1 MIPLTLLSAI
11 KAHDFTA
18 IRNIC
23 FALSEEER
31 QELKSYFARKNFN
44 FIFREVLEK
53 EKRYHFS
60 NKELA
65 IISYTIM
72 CVCNTLEEV
81 RKIETFQN
89 IEPYVKGNYYYFLS
103 SLEDEVLLDFV
114 QTPQGAYMIEGIQLM
129 YKDNPLE
136 MSFQIL
142 WSVYKAGYI
151 AINEGV
157 FIQRMYDLNWFKWF
171 KADEHLT
178 KYLLKHPETVVLFPS
193 VPAYIQDTIFTTEEW
208 KKIYHTLNK
217 KGYFTNKNAILH
229 AFIEALLN
237 PWKKTVL
244 DMYCRWIETL
254 EPSLQELL
262 SNQHTLFA
270 LLSSD
275 KTSVV
280 NFVMK
285 LIKEISNEKGFDFQA
300 FADNFALCFTT
311 QKIAKSQ
318 LIGLDILAKHYKQQ
332 APANIEYRE
341 QLVVLFTVPDAKLQE
356 KVASLLTTY
365 FGGEGL
371 TEVVALY
378 QDYLKGK
385 AQDLLQSLPSP
396 NSSENSENSENSQ
409 TVCAARTSQTASTA
423 RPLTPVPCP
432 LTPDDL
438 LFLIGDCIRERSP
451 LVLDLF
457 FEGLNQLQAQIPAD
471 YPEQVK
477 PYLKQLLSNERA
489 VTSLFYQF
497 LDSWCNQSPIP
508 LVYNT
513 NKEWNEL
520 QELYKEKKYSQA
532 EKFNKLR
539 EIHVSA
545 NKAKKIFPFFFNKI
559 ACALQ
564 KLKEKDTLPFISTPT
579 HAPFYIEPLTFLE
592 RIIQYEKAG
601 KTPMQEDVIIGLNR
615 LLPTEIT
622 EAQKQLAL
630 SLTGNYAPALQYY
643 FEVNKQITITDATR
657 VLWGQVL
664 RLKDINGV
672 FPELE
677 IPQKPNLQGL
687 VRPFY
692 LKYEVELTKING
704 VERNKII
711 LEDNW
716 DKKHSTYSYYN
727 ELGANYYNVSPMG
740 KVIDEDIDYELSL
753 NPRYIDGW
761 LCKYLLTYT
770 QGMDSESLSE
780 ATRVMSLLLQ
790 YNLPIYHGGWLMV
803 ATCLLAERKP
813 LRDLATE
820 YILLV
825 LQRGETLTYLTE
837 AIGTFLAHKYA
848 PIARFVEFLDLPTRD
863 PKVKAFQK
871 AVVEAYLPLAEKQE
885 KKPTNHKKLVSFL
898 IN

>member
-1 MIPLTLLSAI
+1 MKENLLSAI

-60 NKELA
+60 SKELA

-81 RKIETFQN
+81 RKIELFQN
-89 IEPYVKGNYYYFLS
+89 IEPYIKGNYYYLLS

-114 QTPQGAYMIEGIQLM
+114 QSPQGTYMIEGIHLM
-129 YKDNPLE
+129 CKDNPLK

-151 AINEGV
+151 PLNEGV
-157 FIQRMYDLNWFKWF
+157 FIQRMYDLNWF

-193 VPAYIQDTIFTTEEW
+193 VPAYIQDTIFSTEEW

-254 EPSLQELL
+254 EPSHQELL

-270 LLSSD
+270 LPSSD

-285 LIKEISNEKGFDFQA
+285 LIKEISSEKDFDFQA
-300 FADNFALCFTT
+300 FADNFALCFVT

-318 LIGLDILAKHYKQQ
+318 LIGLGILENNYKKQ
-332 APANIEYRE
+332 APTNPDYRE
-341 QLVVLFTVPDAKLQE
+341 QLAVLFTVPDAKLQE
-356 KVASLLTTY
+356 KVANLLTTY
-365 FGGEGL
+365 FNHEGL
-371 TEVVALY
+371 PEVIAPY
-378 QDYLKGK
+378 CDYLKGK
-385 AQDLLQSLPSP
+385 AQDLLATLSPSESSAP
-396 NSSENSENSENSQ
+396 SDLSDRSASSENSHTSHSSH
-409 TVCAARTSQTASTA
+409 TPKIAPAARTPRTW
-423 RPLTPVPCP
+423 
-432 LTPDDL
+432 DDL

-477 PYLKQLLSNERA
+477 PYLKQFLSNERA

-497 LDSWCNQSPIP
+497 LDSWCSQSPIP

-532 EKFNKLR
+532 EKFYKLR

-559 ACALQ
+559 ACVLQ

-601 KTPMQEDVIIGLNR
+601 KTPMLEDVIVGLNR
-615 LLPTEIT
+615 LLPTEVT
-622 EAQKQLAL
+622 EEQKQLAL
-630 SLTGNYAPALQYY
+630 SLTGEYATALQYY
-643 FEVNKQITITDATR
+643 FEVNKQIAVTDATR

-664 RLKDINGV
+664 RLKDVDGV

-677 IPQKPNLQGL
+677 IPQKSNLQGL

-770 QGMDSESLSE
+770 QGMDRESLSE
-780 ATRVMSLLLQ
+780 ATRVMSLILEHH
-790 YNLPIYHGGWLMV
+790 LPIYHGGWLMV

-813 LRDLATE
+813 LRELATE
-820 YILLV
+820 YILLS
-825 LQRGETLTYLTE
+825 LQREETLSYLAE
-837 AIGTFLAHKYA
+837 AIGTLLAHKYA
-848 PIARFVEFLDLPTRD
+848 PIARFVEFLDLPTRN

-885 KKPTNHKKLVSFL
+885 KKPTNHKKLVSW
-898 IN
+898 

>member
-1 MIPLTLLSAI
+1 MKENLLSAI

-23 FALSEEER
+23 FELSEEER
-31 QELKSYFARKNFN
+31 QELKSYFFQNNFN

-53 EKRYHFS
+53 EGRYYFT
-60 NKELA
+60 NKELSL
-65 IISYTIM
+65 ISYTIM
-72 CVCNTLEEV
+72 CLCNTLEEV
-81 RKIETFQN
+81 RKIELFQN

-103 SLEDEVLLDFV
+103 SLEDEVLLDFI

-129 YKDNPLE
+129 YKDNPLK

-151 AINEGV
+151 PLNEGV
-157 FIQRMYDLNWFKWF
+157 FIQRMYDLNWFK
-171 KADEHLT
+171 ADEQLT

-193 VPAYIQDTIFTTEEW
+193 VPAYIQDTIFSTEEW

-229 AFIEALLN
+229 SFIEALLN

-254 EPSLQELL
+254 EPSHQELL
-262 SNQHTLFA
+262 ANQHTLFA

-275 KTSVV
+275 KTSVI
-280 NFVMK
+280 NFAMK
-285 LIKEISNEKGFDFQA
+285 FIKEIANEKGFDFQA
-300 FADNFALCFTT
+300 FADNFALCFVT

-318 LIGLDILAKHYKQQ
+318 LIGLGILENNYKKQ
-332 APANIEYRE
+332 APTNPDYRE
-341 QLVVLFTVPDAKLQE
+341 QLVVLFTIPDAKLQE
-356 KVASLLTTY
+356 KVAALLTTY
-365 FGGEGL
+365 FNHKGL
-371 TEVVALY
+371 PEVIAPY
-378 QDYLKGK
+378 RDYLKGK
-385 AQDLLQSLPSP
+385 AQDLLATLSP
-396 NSSENSENSENSQ
+396 SENSENSENSKNSH
-409 TVCAARTSQTASTA
+409 TSHSSHNSHSSH
-423 RPLTPVPCP
+423 PLTPVPCP
-432 LTPDDL
+432 LTPEDL

-477 PYLKQLLSNERA
+477 PYLKQFLSNERA

-497 LDSWCNQSPIP
+497 LDSWCSQSPIP

-545 NKAKKIFPFFFNKI
+545 NRAKKIFPFFFNKI
-559 ACALQ
+559 ACVLQ

-615 LLPTEIT
+615 LLSTEIT
-622 EAQKQLAL
+622 EAQKQLAR
-630 SLTGNYAPALQYY
+630 SLMGNYAPALQYY
-643 FEVNKQITITDATR
+643 FEVSKTITITDATR

-711 LEDNW
+711 LEDDW

-761 LCKYLLTYT
+761 LCKYLLTYA
-770 QGMDSESLSE
+770 QGVEGESLTE
-780 ATRVMSLLLQ
+780 ATRVMSLLLEHH
-790 YNLPIYHGGWLMV
+790 LPIYHGGWLMV

-820 YILLV
+820 YILLA
-825 LQRGETLTYLTE
+825 LQRGKTLTYLAE
-837 AIGTFLAHKYA
+837 AIGTLLAHKYA

-871 AVVEAYLPLAEKQE
+871 SVVEAYLPLAEKQE
-885 KKPTNHKKLVSFL
+885 KKPTNHKKLASFL

>member
-1 MIPLTLLSAI
+1 MNNSLLSAI
-11 KAHDFTA
+11 KALDFTA

-23 FALSEEER
+23 LVLSQEER

-44 FIFREVLEK
+44 FIFREVLKE

-81 RKIETFQN
+81 RKIELFQN

-103 SLEDEVLLDFV
+103 FLEDEVLLDFV
-114 QTPQGAYMIEGIQLM
+114 QTPQGAYMIEGIKQM
-129 YKDNPLE
+129 YKDNPSK

-151 AINEGV
+151 PLNEGV
-157 FIQRMYDLNWFKWF
+157 FIQRMYDLNWF

-217 KGYFTNKNAILH
+217 KGYFTNKNTILH
-229 AFIEALLN
+229 AFIQALLN
-237 PWKKTVL
+237 PWKKNVL

-254 EPSLQELL
+254 EPSHQELL
-262 SNQHTLFA
+262 YNQHTLFA

-285 LIKEISNEKGFDFQA
+285 LIKEISSEKDFDFQA
-300 FADNFALCFTT
+300 FADNFALCFAT

-318 LIGLDILAKHYKQQ
+318 LIGLSILENSYKKQ
-332 APANIEYRE
+332 APTNPDYRE
-341 QLVVLFTVPDAKLQE
+341 QLAVLFTVPDAKLQE
-356 KVASLLTTY
+356 KVATLLTSY
-365 FGGEGL
+365 FSGEDL
-371 TEVVALY
+371 AEVVAPY

-385 AQDLLQSLPSP
+385 AQELLPFESH
-396 NSSENSENSENSQ
+396 NSSESSDPSYSNEPNSLTKEIAR
-409 TVCAARTSQTASTA
+409 AARTPKTW
-423 RPLTPVPCP
+423 
-432 LTPDDL
+432 DDL
-438 LFLIGDCIRERSP
+438 LFLIGDCIREHSP

-477 PYLKQLLSNERA
+477 PYLNQLLSNERA

-497 LDSWCNQSPIP
+497 LDSWCSQSPIP

-513 NKEWNEL
+513 NKEWEEL

-559 ACALQ
+559 ACTLL

-579 HAPFYIEPLTFLE
+579 HTPFYIDPQVYLE

-601 KTPMQEDVIIGLNR
+601 KTPMWEDVIIGLNR
-615 LLPTEIT
+615 LLPTETT

-630 SLTGNYAPALQYY
+630 SLTGDYTPALQYY
-643 FEVNKQITITDATR
+643 FEVNKQIAVTDATR

-664 RLKDINGV
+664 RLKDIDGI

-740 KVIDEDIDYELSL
+740 KVIDEDIEYELSL

-813 LRDLATE
+813 LRDLAAE
-820 YILLV
+820 YILLS
-825 LQRGETLTYLTE
+825 LQKGETLTYLAE
-837 AIGTFLAHKYA
+837 AIGTLLAHKYA
-848 PIARFVEFLDLPTRD
+848 PIARFVEFLDIPTRD
-863 PKVKAFQK
+863 PKVKGFQK
-871 AVVEAYLPLAEKQE
+871 SVVEAYLPLTEKQE
-885 KKPTNHKKLVSFL
+885 KKPTNHKKLVAFSC
-898 IN
+898 

>member
-1 MIPLTLLSAI
+1 MIPPTLLSAI
-11 KAHDFTA
+11 KALDFTA

-81 RKIETFQN
+81 RKIELFQN
-89 IEPYVKGNYYYFLS
+89 IEPYIKGNYYYFLS

-151 AINEGV
+151 PLNEGV
-157 FIQRMYDLNWFKWF
+157 FIQRMYDLNWF

-208 KKIYHTLNK
+208 KKIYYTLNK

-244 DMYCRWIETL
+244 DMYCRWIETF
-254 EPSLQELL
+254 EPSHQELL

-285 LIKEISNEKGFDFQA
+285 LIKEISSEKDFDFQA
-300 FADNFALCFTT
+300 FSDNFALCFVI

-318 LIGLDILAKHYKQQ
+318 LIGLNILEKHYKQQ
-332 APANIEYRE
+332 APTNPDYRE
-341 QLVVLFTVPDAKLQE
+341 QLAVLFTVPDAKLQE
-356 KVASLLTTY
+356 KVANLLTTY
-365 FGGEGL
+365 FNQEGL
-371 TEVVALY
+371 PEVIAPY
-378 QDYLKGK
+378 RDYLKGK
-385 AQDLLQSLPSP
+385 AQDLLQSLPSL
-396 NSSENSENSENSQ
+396 NSSENSENSHSSHSSH
-409 TVCAARTSQTASTA
+409 TSQTASTA
-423 RPLTPVPCP
+423 LTLTPVPCP
-432 LTPDDL
+432 LTPEDL

-457 FEGLNQLQAQIPAD
+457 FEGLNQLQAQISAD

-477 PYLKQLLSNERA
+477 PYLKQFLSNERA

-497 LDSWCNQSPIP
+497 LDSWCSQSPIP

-532 EKFNKLR
+532 EKFYKLR

-592 RIIQYEKAG
+592 RIIQYEKAS
-601 KTPMQEDVIIGLNR
+601 KTPIQEDVIIGLNR

-630 SLTGNYAPALQYY
+630 SLIGDYTPALQYY
-643 FEVNKQITITDATR
+643 FEVSKTITITDATR

-664 RLKDINGV
+664 RLKDIDGV

-770 QGMDSESLSE
+770 QGMDRESLSE

-813 LRDLATE
+813 LRELATE
-820 YILLV
+820 YILLS
-825 LQRGETLTYLTE
+825 LQREETLSYLAE
-837 AIGTFLAHKYA
+837 AIGTLLAHKYA
-848 PIARFVEFLDLPTRD
+848 PIARFVEFLDIPTRD
-863 PKVKAFQK
+863 PKVKGFQK

-885 KKPTNHKKLVSFL
+885 KKPTNHKKLVSW
-898 IN
+898 

>member
-81 RKIETFQN
+81 RKIELFQN

-114 QTPQGAYMIEGIQLM
+114 QSPQGTYMKEGIQLM

-151 AINEGV
+151 PLNEGV
-157 FIQRMYDLNWFKWF
+157 FIQRMYDLNWFK
-171 KADEHLT
+171 AEEHLT
-178 KYLLKHPETVVLFPS
+178 KYLLKHPETAVLFPS

-217 KGYFTNKNAILH
+217 KGYLTNKNAILH

-254 EPSLQELL
+254 EPSHQELL

-285 LIKEISNEKGFDFQA
+285 LIKEISSEKNFDFQA
-300 FADNFALCFTT
+300 FADNFALCFAT

-318 LIGLDILAKHYKQQ
+318 LIGLDILAKHYKKQ
-332 APANIEYRE
+332 APTNPDYRE
-341 QLVVLFTVPDAKLQE
+341 QLAVLFTVPDVKLQE
-356 KVASLLTTY
+356 KVANLLTTY
-365 FGGEGL
+365 FNHEGL
-371 TEVVALY
+371 PEVIAPY
-378 QDYLKGK
+378 RDYLKGK
-385 AQDLLQSLPSP
+385 AQDLLATLSP
-396 NSSENSENSENSQ
+396 SENSENSENSQ
-409 TVCAARTSQTASTA
+409 TACVAHTSQTACAARTPHTW
-423 RPLTPVPCP
+423 
-432 LTPDDL
+432 DDL

-451 LVLDLF
+451 LALDLF
-457 FEGLNQLQAQIPAD
+457 FEGLNQLQAQIPKNFSQQISP
-471 YPEQVK
+471 YQKQLGEQPFEFTTYRKCMRWVIDVWEGK
-477 PYLKQLLSNERA
+477 ATLSDDIFGRKLYNPVPFLRDKTKRLLLKLKQGNS
-489 VTSLFYQF
+489 
-497 LDSWCNQSPIP
+497 
-508 LVYNT
+508 
-513 NKEWNEL
+513 
-520 QELYKEKKYSQA
+520 
-532 EKFNKLR
+532 
-539 EIHVSA
+539 
-545 NKAKKIFPFFFNKI
+545 
-559 ACALQ
+559 
-564 KLKEKDTLPFISTPT
+564 LPFVSTPT
-579 HAPFYIEPLTFLE
+579 HTPFYIDAQTYLE

-601 KTPMQEDVIIGLNR
+601 KTPMLEDVIVGLNR
-615 LLPTEIT
+615 LLPTEVT
-622 EAQKQLAL
+622 EEQKQLAL
-630 SLTGNYAPALQYY
+630 SLTGEYATALQYY
-643 FEVNKQITITDATR
+643 FEVNKQIAVTDATR

-664 RLKDINGV
+664 RLKDVDGV
-672 FPELE
+672 FSELE
-677 IPQKPNLQGL
+677 IPQKTNLQGL

-692 LKYEVELTKING
+692 LKYEVKPTKING

-716 DKKHSTYSYYN
+716 DKTYATYVYYN
-727 ELGANYYNVSPMG
+727 EFGANYYNVSPMSKG
-740 KVIDEDIDYELSL
+740 KDEDIDYQLSV

-761 LCKYLLTYT
+761 LCKYLLTYA
-770 QGMDSESLSE
+770 QGVDGESLTE

-790 YNLPIYHGGWLMV
+790 HNLPIYHGGWLMV
-803 ATCLLAERKP
+803 ATCLLSERKP

-820 YILLV
+820 YILLA
-825 LQRGETLTYLTE
+825 LQRGEALTYLAE
-837 AIGTFLAHKYA
+837 AIGTLLAHKYA
-848 PIARFVEFLDLPTRD
+848 PIARFVDFLDLPTRD
-863 PKVKAFQK
+863 PKVKDFQK
-871 AVVEAYLPLAEKQE
+871 AVVQAYLPLAEKQE
-885 KKPTNHKKLVSFL
+885 KKPTNHKKLVEF
-898 IN
+898 IH

>member
-1 MIPLTLLSAI
+1 MNDSLLSAI
-11 KAHDFTA
+11 KALDFTA

-23 FALSEEER
+23 LALSQEER

-44 FIFREVLEK
+44 FIFREVLKE

-81 RKIETFQN
+81 RKIELFQN

-114 QTPQGAYMIEGIQLM
+114 QTPQGAYMIEGIKQM
-129 YKDNPLE
+129 YKDNPSK

-151 AINEGV
+151 PLNEGV
-157 FIQRMYDLNWFKWF
+157 FIQRMYDLNWF

-217 KGYFTNKNAILH
+217 KGYFTNKNTILH
-229 AFIEALLN
+229 AFIQALLN
-237 PWKKTVL
+237 PWKKNVL

-254 EPSLQELL
+254 EPSHQELL
-262 SNQHTLFA
+262 YNQHTLFA

-285 LIKEISNEKGFDFQA
+285 LIKEISSEKDFDFQA
-300 FADNFALCFTT
+300 FADNFALCFAT

-318 LIGLDILAKHYKQQ
+318 LIGLSILENSYKKQ
-332 APANIEYRE
+332 APTNPDYRE
-341 QLVVLFTVPDAKLQE
+341 QLAVLFTVPDAKLQE
-356 KVASLLTTY
+356 KVATLLTSY
-365 FGGEGL
+365 FSGEDL
-371 TEVVALY
+371 AEVVAPY

-385 AQDLLQSLPSP
+385 AQELLPFESH
-396 NSSENSENSENSQ
+396 NSSESSDPSYSNEPNSLTKEIAR
-409 TVCAARTSQTASTA
+409 AARTPKTW
-423 RPLTPVPCP
+423 
-432 LTPDDL
+432 DDL
-438 LFLIGDCIRERSP
+438 LFLIGDCIREHSP

-477 PYLKQLLSNERA
+477 PYLNQLLSNERA

-761 LCKYLLTYT
+761 LCKYLLPYT
-770 QGMDSESLSE
+770 QGMDRESLSE
-780 ATRVMSLLLQ
+780 ATRVMSLLLEHH
-790 YNLPIYHGGWLMV
+790 LPIYHGGWLMV
-803 ATCLLAERKP
+803 ATCLLAERKN

-820 YILLV
+820 YILLS
-825 LQRGETLTYLTE
+825 LQKGETLTYLAE
-837 AIGTFLAHKYA
+837 AIGTLLAHKYA
-848 PIARFVEFLDLPTRD
+848 PIARFVEFIDLPTRD
-863 PKVKAFQK
+863 PKVKGFQK
-871 AVVEAYLPLAEKQE
+871 SVVEAYLPLAEKLD
-885 KKPTNHKKLVSFL
+885 KKPTNHKKLVAFSC
-898 IN
+898 

>member
-1 MIPLTLLSAI
+1 MKENLLSAI

-23 FALSEEER
+23 FGLSEEER

-89 IEPYVKGNYYYFLS
+89 IEPYIKGNYYYFLS

-114 QTPQGAYMIEGIQLM
+114 QSPQGAYMIEGIQLM

-151 AINEGV
+151 PLNEGV
-157 FIQRMYDLNWFKWF
+157 FIQRMYDLNWF

-178 KYLLKHPETVVLFPS
+178 KYLLKHPEMVVLFPS
-193 VPAYIQDTIFTTEEW
+193 VPAHIQDTIFTTEEW

-254 EPSLQELL
+254 EPSHQELL
-262 SNQHTLFA
+262 SNHHTLFA

-285 LIKEISNEKGFDFQA
+285 LIKEISSEKDFDFQA
-300 FADNFALCFTT
+300 FADNFALCFTV

-318 LIGLDILAKHYKQQ
+318 LIGVEILEKYYKKQ
-332 APANIEYRE
+332 APTNPDYRE
-341 QLVVLFTVPDAKLQE
+341 QLAVLFTVPDTQLQE
-356 KVASLLTTY
+356 KVANLLTTY
-365 FGGEGL
+365 FNHEGL
-371 TEVVALY
+371 PEVIAPY
-378 QDYLKGK
+378 SDYLKGK

-409 TVCAARTSQTASTA
+409 TARAARTPRTW
-423 RPLTPVPCP
+423 
-432 LTPDDL
+432 DDL

-477 PYLKQLLSNERA
+477 PYLNQFLSNERA

-497 LDSWCNQSPIP
+497 LDSWCSQSPIP

-545 NKAKKIFPFFFNKI
+545 NRAKKIFPFFFNKI
-559 ACALQ
+559 ACVLQ
-564 KLKEKDTLPFISTPT
+564 KLKEKDTLPFISTST

-622 EAQKQLAL
+622 EAQKQLAR

-643 FEVNKQITITDATR
+643 FEISKTITITDATR

-664 RLKDINGV
+664 RLKDIDGV

-677 IPQKPNLQGL
+677 IPQNPNLQGL

-770 QGMDSESLSE
+770 QGMDRESLSE
-780 ATRVMSLLLQ
+780 ATRVMSLLLEHQ
-790 YNLPIYHGGWLMV
+790 LPIYHGGWLMV
-803 ATCLLAERKP
+803 TTCLLAERKP
-813 LRDLATE
+813 LRDLAAE
-820 YILLV
+820 YILLS
-825 LQRGETLTYLTE
+825 LQREKTLSYLAE
-837 AIGTFLAHKYA
+837 AIGTLLAHKYA

-863 PKVKAFQK
+863 PKVKGFQK

-885 KKPTNHKKLVSFL
+885 KKPTNHKKLVEF
-898 IN
+898 NR

>member
-1 MIPLTLLSAI
+1 MKENLLSAI

-103 SLEDEVLLDFV
+103 FLEDEVLLDFV

-151 AINEGV
+151 PLNEGV
-157 FIQRMYDLNWFKWF
+157 FIQRMYDLNWF

-217 KGYFTNKNAILH
+217 KGYLTNKNAILH

-254 EPSLQELL
+254 EPSHQELL

-285 LIKEISNEKGFDFQA
+285 LIKEISNEKDFDFQA

-318 LIGLDILAKHYKQQ
+318 LIGLGILENNYKKQ
-332 APANIEYRE
+332 APTNPDYRE
-341 QLVVLFTVPDAKLQE
+341 QLAVLFTVPDTQLQE
-356 KVASLLTTY
+356 KVANLLTTY
-365 FGGEGL
+365 FNHEGL
-371 TEVVALY
+371 PEVIAPY
-378 QDYLKGK
+378 RDYLKGK
-385 AQDLLQSLPSP
+385 AQDLFQSLPSL
-396 NSSENSENSENSQ
+396 NSSENSENSQ
-409 TVCAARTSQTASTA
+409 TAREARTSETACEAHTPETA
-423 RPLTPVPCP
+423 RSDRTPR
-432 LTPDDL
+432 TWDDL

-477 PYLKQLLSNERA
+477 PYLKQFLSNERA

-497 LDSWCNQSPIP
+497 LDSWCSQSPIP

-532 EKFNKLR
+532 EKFYKLR

-559 ACALQ
+559 ACTLQ
-564 KLKEKDTLPFISTPT
+564 KLKEKDPLPFISTPT

-630 SLTGNYAPALQYY
+630 SLTGDYTPALQYY
-643 FEVNKQITITDATR
+643 FEVNKQIAVTDATR

-664 RLKDINGV
+664 RLKDIDGV

-740 KVIDEDIDYELSL
+740 KVIDEDIEYELSL

-813 LRDLATE
+813 LRDLAAE
-820 YILLV
+820 YILLS
-825 LQRGETLTYLTE
+825 LQKGETLSYLAE
-837 AIGTFLAHKYA
+837 AIGTLLAHKYA

-863 PKVKAFQK
+863 PKVKDFQK

-885 KKPTNHKKLVSFL
+885 KKPTNHKKLVEF
-898 IN
+898 NR

>member
-1 MIPLTLLSAI
+1 MKENLLSAI

-23 FALSEEER
+23 FELSEEER
-31 QELKSYFARKNFN
+31 QELKSYFFQNNFN

-53 EKRYHFS
+53 EGRYYFT
-60 NKELA
+60 NKELSL
-65 IISYTIM
+65 ISYTIM
-72 CVCNTLEEV
+72 CLCNTLEEV
-81 RKIETFQN
+81 RKIELFQN

-103 SLEDEVLLDFV
+103 SLEDEVLLDFI

-129 YKDNPLE
+129 YKDNPLK

-151 AINEGV
+151 PLNEGV
-157 FIQRMYDLNWFKWF
+157 FIQRMYDLNWFK
-171 KADEHLT
+171 ADEQLT

-193 VPAYIQDTIFTTEEW
+193 VPAYIQDTIFSTEEW

-229 AFIEALLN
+229 SFIEALLN

-254 EPSLQELL
+254 EPSHQELL
-262 SNQHTLFA
+262 ANQHTLFA

-275 KTSVV
+275 KTSVI
-280 NFVMK
+280 NFAMK
-285 LIKEISNEKGFDFQA
+285 FIKEIANEKGFDFQA
-300 FADNFALCFTT
+300 FADNFALCFVT

-318 LIGLDILAKHYKQQ
+318 LIGLGILENNYKKQ
-332 APANIEYRE
+332 APTNPDYRE
-341 QLVVLFTVPDAKLQE
+341 QLVVLFTIPDAKLQE
-356 KVASLLTTY
+356 KVAALLTTY
-365 FGGEGL
+365 FNHKGL
-371 TEVVALY
+371 PEVIAPY
-378 QDYLKGK
+378 RDYLKGK
-385 AQDLLQSLPSP
+385 AQDLLATLSP
-396 NSSENSENSENSQ
+396 SENSENSENSKNSH
-409 TVCAARTSQTASTA
+409 TSHSSHNSHSSH
-423 RPLTPVPCP
+423 PLTPVPCP
-432 LTPDDL
+432 LTPEDL

-477 PYLKQLLSNERA
+477 PYLKQFLSNERA

-497 LDSWCNQSPIP
+497 LDSWCSQSPIP

-539 EIHVSA
+539 ETHVSA
-545 NKAKKIFPFFFNKI
+545 NRAKKIFPFFFNKI
-559 ACALQ
+559 ACVLQ

-615 LLPTEIT
+615 LLSTEIT
-622 EAQKQLAL
+622 EAQKQLAR
-630 SLTGNYAPALQYY
+630 SLMGNYAPALQYY
-643 FEVNKQITITDATR
+643 FEVSKTITITDATR

-761 LCKYLLTYT
+761 LCKYLLTYA
-770 QGMDSESLSE
+770 QGVEGESLTE
-780 ATRVMSLLLQ
+780 ATRVMSLLLEHH
-790 YNLPIYHGGWLMV
+790 LPIYHGGWLMV

-820 YILLV
+820 YILLA
-825 LQRGETLTYLTE
+825 LQRGKTLTYLAE
-837 AIGTFLAHKYA
+837 AIGTLLAHKYA

-871 AVVEAYLPLAEKQE
+871 SVVEAYLPLAEKQE
-885 KKPTNHKKLVSFL
+885 KKPTNHKKLASFL

>member
-1 MIPLTLLSAI
+1 MKENLLSAI
-11 KAHDFTA
+11 KAHDFIA

-23 FALSEEER
+23 LALSEEER

-89 IEPYVKGNYYYFLS
+89 IEPYIKGNYYYFLS

-114 QTPQGAYMIEGIQLM
+114 QSPQGTYMIKGIQLM

-151 AINEGV
+151 PLNEGV
-157 FIQRMYDLNWFKWF
+157 FIQKMYDLNWF

-193 VPAYIQDTIFTTEEW
+193 VPAHIQDTIFTTEEW

-237 PWKKTVL
+237 PWKKIVL

-254 EPSLQELL
+254 EPSRQELL

-285 LIKEISNEKGFDFQA
+285 LIKEISSEKDFDFQA

-318 LIGLDILAKHYKQQ
+318 LIGLDILAKHYKKQ
-332 APANIEYRE
+332 APTNIEYRE
-341 QLVVLFTVPDAKLQE
+341 QLAVLFTIPDVKLQE

-371 TEVVALY
+371 AEVVAPY

-385 AQDLLQSLPSP
+385 AQELLQSLPSP
-396 NSSENSENSENSQ
+396 NSSETSETACVAHTPETACVAHTPE
-409 TVCAARTSQTASTA
+409 TVREAHTPRTW
-423 RPLTPVPCP
+423 
-432 LTPDDL
+432 DDL

-457 FEGLNQLQAQIPAD
+457 FEGLNQLQAQIPKNFSQQISP
-471 YPEQVK
+471 YQKQLGEQPFEFTTYRKCMRWVIDVWEGK
-477 PYLKQLLSNERA
+477 ASLSDDIFGRKLYNPTPFLREKTKRLLLKLKQGNS
-489 VTSLFYQF
+489 
-497 LDSWCNQSPIP
+497 
-508 LVYNT
+508 
-513 NKEWNEL
+513 
-520 QELYKEKKYSQA
+520 
-532 EKFNKLR
+532 
-539 EIHVSA
+539 
-545 NKAKKIFPFFFNKI
+545 
-559 ACALQ
+559 
-564 KLKEKDTLPFISTPT
+564 LPFVSTPT

-592 RIIQYEKAG
+592 RIIQYEKAA
-601 KTPMQEDVIIGLNR
+601 KTPIQEDVIIGLNR

-622 EAQKQLAL
+622 EVQKQLAL
-630 SLTGNYAPALQYY
+630 SLTGDYTPALQYY
-643 FEVNKQITITDATR
+643 FEVSKTITITDATR

-664 RLKDINGV
+664 RLKDLDGV

-677 IPQKPNLQGL
+677 IPEKTNLQGL

-692 LKYEVELTKING
+692 LKYEIKPTKING

-716 DKKHSTYSYYN
+716 DKKYSAYSLYN
-727 ELGANYYNVSPMG
+727 DLGANYYNVSPMSRAT
-740 KVIDEDIDYELSL
+740 DEDIDYQLSL

-761 LCKYLLTYT
+761 LCKYLLTYA
-770 QGMDSESLSE
+770 QGVEGESLSE
-780 ATRVMSLLLQ
+780 ATRVMSLLLE
-790 YNLPIYHGGWLMV
+790 YHLPIYHGGWLMV
-803 ATCLLAERKP
+803 ATCLLAERKD

-820 YILLV
+820 YILLA
-825 LQRGETLTYLTE
+825 LQRGETLTYLAE
-837 AIGTFLAHKYA
+837 AIGTLLAHKYA

-863 PKVKAFQK
+863 AKVKAFQK
-871 AVVEAYLPLAEKQE
+871 AVVQAYLPLAEKQE

>member
-1 MIPLTLLSAI
+1 MIPPTLLSAI

-81 RKIETFQN
+81 RKIELFQN
-89 IEPYVKGNYYYFLS
+89 IEPYIKGNYYYFLS

-114 QTPQGAYMIEGIQLM
+114 QYPQGAYMIEGIQLM

-151 AINEGV
+151 PLNEGV
-157 FIQRMYDLNWFKWF
+157 FIQRMYDLNWF

-229 AFIEALLN
+229 SFIEALLN

-254 EPSLQELL
+254 EPSHQELL
-262 SNQHTLFA
+262 ANQHTLFA

-285 LIKEISNEKGFDFQA
+285 LIKEIANEKDFDFQA
-300 FADNFALCFTT
+300 FADNFAFCFATP
-311 QKIAKSQ
+311 KIAKSQ
-318 LIGLDILAKHYKQQ
+318 LIGLNILEKYYKQQ
-332 APANIEYRE
+332 APTNIEYRE
-341 QLVVLFTVPDAKLQE
+341 QLAVLFTVPDAKLQE
-356 KVASLLTTY
+356 KVANLLTTY
-365 FGGEGL
+365 FNQEGL
-371 TEVVALY
+371 PEVITPY
-378 QDYLKGK
+378 RDYLKGK
-385 AQDLLQSLPSP
+385 AQDFLVALSP
-396 NSSENSENSENSQ
+396 SENSENSHSSHSSH
-409 TVCAARTSQTASTA
+409 TSQTASTA
-423 RPLTPVPCP
+423 LTLTPVPCP
-432 LTPDDL
+432 LTPEDL

-477 PYLKQLLSNERA
+477 PYLKQFLSNERA
-489 VTSLFYQF
+489 ITSLFYQF
-497 LDSWCNQSPIP
+497 LDSWCSQSPIP

-630 SLTGNYAPALQYY
+630 SLTGDYTPALQYY
-643 FEVNKQITITDATR
+643 FEVNKQIAVTDATR

-664 RLKDINGV
+664 RLKDIDGV

-740 KVIDEDIDYELSL
+740 KVIDEDIEYELSL

-813 LRDLATE
+813 LRDLAAE
-820 YILLV
+820 YILLS
-825 LQRGETLTYLTE
+825 LQREETLSYLAE
-837 AIGTFLAHKYA
+837 AIGTLLAHKYA

-863 PKVKAFQK
+863 LKVKGFQK

-885 KKPTNHKKLVSFL
+885 KKPTNHKKLVEF
-898 IN
+898 NR

>member
-1 MIPLTLLSAI
+1 MKENLLSAI

-81 RKIETFQN
+81 RKIELFQN
-89 IEPYVKGNYYYFLS
+89 IEPYIKGNYYYFLS

-129 YKDNPLE
+129 CKDNPLE

-151 AINEGV
+151 PLNEGV
-157 FIQRMYDLNWFKWF
+157 FIQRMYDLNWFK
-171 KADEHLT
+171 AEEHLT
-178 KYLLKHPETVVLFPS
+178 KYLLKRPETVILFPS

-254 EPSLQELL
+254 EPSHQELL

-285 LIKEISNEKGFDFQA
+285 LIKEISSEKGFDFQS
-300 FADNFALCFTT
+300 FADNFVLCFAT

-318 LIGLDILAKHYKQQ
+318 LIGVEILEKYYQKQ
-332 APANIEYRE
+332 APTNPDYRE
-341 QLVVLFTVPDAKLQE
+341 QLAVLFTVPNAKLQE

-365 FGGEGL
+365 FNHEGL
-371 TEVVALY
+371 PEVIAPY
-378 QDYLKGK
+378 RDYLKGK
-385 AQDLLQSLPSP
+385 ALELLPFESL
-396 NSSENSENSENSQ
+396 NSSESTEPYYSKQPDSLPKEIAR
-409 TVCAARTSQTASTA
+409 VARTPKTW
-423 RPLTPVPCP
+423 
-432 LTPDDL
+432 DDL

-457 FEGLNQLQAQIPAD
+457 FEGLNQLEAQIPAD

-477 PYLKQLLSNERA
+477 PYLKQFLSNERA

-497 LDSWCNQSPIP
+497 LDSWCSQSPIL

-532 EKFNKLR
+532 EKFYKLR

-579 HAPFYIEPLTFLE
+579 HAPFYIDPLTFLE

-615 LLPTEIT
+615 LLPTEIR

-630 SLTGNYAPALQYY
+630 SLTGDYTPALQYY
-643 FEVNKQITITDATR
+643 FEVNKQIAVTDATR

-664 RLKDINGV
+664 RLKDIDGV

-780 ATRVMSLLLQ
+780 ATRVMSLLLEHH
-790 YNLPIYHGGWLMV
+790 LPIYHGGWLMV

-813 LRDLATE
+813 LRDLAAE
-820 YILLV
+820 YILLS
-825 LQRGETLTYLTE
+825 LQIEETLSYLAE
-837 AIGTFLAHKYA
+837 AIGTLLAHKYA

-863 PKVKAFQK
+863 PKVKGFQK
-871 AVVEAYLPLAEKQE
+871 AVVEVYLPLAEKQE
-885 KKPTNHKKLVSFL
+885 KKPTNHKKLVSW
-898 IN
+898 